1 MLQSLMTALCLH
13 GHELR
18 IHLYKTIMMQK
29 IQPFREEDVMT
40 GLLFNLSGA
49 RPRCVVSVGL
59 VGWSASSTNKTLWDL
74 DFTLA
79 ILSGRNLLT
88 VFKVVIFTQKA
99 FVWFGSQ

>member
-1 MLQSLMTALCLH
+1 MIYMLLSLMTALCLH

-49 RPRCVVSVGL
+49 RPDVLCL
-59 VGWSASSTNKTLWDL
+59 L
-74 DFTLA
+74 D
-79 ILSGRNLLT
+79 
-88 VFKVVIFTQKA
+88 
-99 FVWFGSQ
+99 